1 MLLVDEQVRVEAA
14 QVGLLPVPSLPPPV
28 KSSLGHVWSAARA
41 LPRHAG

>member
-14 QVGLLPVPSLPPPV
+14 QVGLLPVSSLPPPV